1 MRAYTLYKSAE
12 SLEAIGNA
20 IQSGTKEE
28 VQNAINAF
36 HKKTGKPITGEQLAA
51 LTPNN
56 TNVDK
61 LTFGQNVKALSSQAK
76 ATHANPITWM
86 KEGWKEM
93 GAQGG
98 EGLTGGAG
106 TKMRHIPA
114 GARLMT
120 GAMMVPQLAQVPQ
133 KEDPTGQGRSRTERG
148 GVVLGGLAGSL
159 AGTIP
164 LAVTKRLTG
173 IGGVAVPMIAGM
185 GGMVAGEYVG
195 GKAGKYLDKGVSKA
209 RGVAAG
215 DSTSQRYEDSQRKK
229 PTTGAF

>member
-1 MRAYTLYKSAE
+1 MPALTLYKTAE
-12 SLEAIGNA
+12 TLEAIGNA
-20 IQSGTKEE
+20 IQGGTKED

-36 HKKTGKPITGEQLAA
+36 QKKQGRAVTGAELASM
-51 LTPNN
+51 TPKN

-61 LTFGQNVKALSSQAK
+61 LTFGQNVKALGSQAK
-76 ATHANPITWM
+76 GTHANPVTWM
-86 KEGWKEM
+86 REGWKEM

-98 EGLTGGAG
+98 EGLVGGAG

-148 GVVLGGLAGSL
+148 GVVAGGLAGSI

-173 IGGVAVPMIAGM
+173 V
-185 GGMVAGEYVG
+185 GGMVVPMAAGMLGMTAGEYLG
-195 GKAGKYLDKGVSKA
+195 GKAGKYIDKGVSKA

-215 DSTSQRYEDSQRKK
+215 DVTAQKYEDSQRKK